1 MKKLCLAMV
10 LVLMFSFLL
19 MGCTK
24 EEPVKQEEPKSEAS
38 NNESVDNKTD
48 EPTEFVVS
56 TWGYNEDKL
65 RKNIFEPFEKA
76 NNVKIV
82 LEVGNNADRLNKI
95 RVSENS
101 KIDVIFL
108 ANSFAIQGV
117 SEGLFEE
124 INRDNIPNLNQIYD
138 LAKAPLG
145 EKYGPAYTLNRT
157 GIVYDSDM
165 VDKKIESWKDL
176 WNKEFESNA
185 SIPEITTTAGPSMVI
200 MAANTVGA
208 DALEDSDK
216 AFEALGKL
224 KPNLVKTYGKSSEIV
239 NMFAQGEIAVAA
251 VQDFAFGRIKDAVP
265 TAEWVDPQDGAFANL
280 NTINIVKGTKN
291 KEIAE
296 KFIDWCL
303 SEEVQ
308 KANAIDKV
316 DSPVN
321 VNVKLSEEEAEG
333 LTYGKELINSLKVVD
348 WVKVNELKTDWID
361 RWNREVIN

>member
-1 MKKLCLAMV
+1 MMKKLCLVMAFV
-10 LVLMFSFLL
+10 FMFSFLL
-19 MGCTK
+19 IGCAK
-24 EEPVKQEEPKSEAS
+24 EGPVKQEEQK
-38 NNESVDNKTD
+38 NEENVGAKPE

-65 RKNIFEPFEKA
+65 RKNIFKPFEKA
-76 NNVKIV
+76 NNVKII
-82 LEVGNNADRLNKI
+82 LEVGNNADRLNKV
-95 RVSENS
+95 RASENS

-124 INRDNIPNLNQIYD
+124 INRDNIPNVNQIYD

-165 VDKKIESWKDL
+165 VDKKVESWKDL
-176 WNKEFESNA
+176 WDKGFESNA

-200 MAANTVGA
+200 MAGNTVDA
-208 DALEDSDK
+208 DALENSNA

-224 KPNLVKTYGKSSEIV
+224 KPNLVKTYGRSSEVV
-239 NMFAQGEIAVAA
+239 NMFAQGEIVVAA

-265 TAEWVDPQDGAFANL
+265 TAEWVNPQEGAFANL

-291 KEIAE
+291 KELAE

-308 KANAIDKV
+308 RANAIDKV
-316 DSPVN
+316 DSPIN
-321 VNVKLSEEEAEG
+321 VNVELSEEEAKG
-333 LTYGKELINSLKVVD
+333 LTYGKELIDSLKVVD
-348 WVKVNELKTDWID
+348 WVKVNELKTEWID